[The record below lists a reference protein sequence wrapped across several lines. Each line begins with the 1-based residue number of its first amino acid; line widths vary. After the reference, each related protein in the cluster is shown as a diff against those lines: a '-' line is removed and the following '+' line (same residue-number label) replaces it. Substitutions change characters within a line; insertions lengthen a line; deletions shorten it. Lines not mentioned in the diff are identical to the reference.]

1 MSEPIRILRVIARL
15 NMGGPALHVSY
26 LSHGLVARGYRTT
39 LVSGTVGAGEGSM
52 AFAAEER
59 GVDVIAVPELQREIS
74 PLHDPIAITKL
85 VRLMRRIRPHILHT
99 HTAKAGT
106 VARMAALL
114 AGRGRPPIVVHTFH
128 GHVLRG
134 YFGPAKAR
142 AFLEMERLLARRT
155 TRLVAVGPQVRDE
168 LVELGVAPAD
178 RFSVIRLGIDLR
190 ERVSSGD
197 GHREDLRRSLGFTPG
212 QFVVGW
218 IGRMTPI
225 KRVPDVLEAF
235 ASLRSRGVDAALL
248 LVGDGPDRAEAERLA
263 ATLGVAAETRFVG
276 YQRDVGPYYGV
287 LDTLLL
293 PSASEGTPVVA
304 IEALAAGRPVVATR
318 VGGVPDVVTDGSDGL
333 LVGVGDVE
341 GMARALERL
350 ARDADLRRRLGDAGR
365 ADVPA
370 RYAVDRLVDDTDR
383 LYRELLA
390 DARLPLP
397 ATDGGA
403 GTR

>member
-1 MSEPIRILRVIARL
+1 VSEPIRILRVIARL

-26 LSHGLVARGYRTT
+26 LSHGLAARGYRTT
-39 LVSGTVGAGEGSM
+39 LVSGTVGADEGSM

-59 GVDVIAVPELQREIS
+59 DVDVVAVPELQREIS
-74 PLHDPIAITKL
+74 PLHDPVAIAKL
-85 VRLMRRIRPHILHT
+85 VRLLREIRPHILHT

-106 VARMAALL
+106 VARTAALL
-114 AGRGRPPIVVHTFH
+114 AGRARPPIVVHTFH

-134 YFGPAKAR
+134 YFGPAKTR
-142 AFLEMERLLARRT
+142 AFLEAERLLARRT

-190 ERVSSGD
+190 ERVSSSD
-197 GHREDLRRSLGFTPG
+197 AHREGLRQALGLSPK

-218 IGRMTPI
+218 IGRMTAI
-225 KRVPDVLEAF
+225 KRVPDVLAAF
-235 ASLRSRGVDAALL
+235 ASLRGRGVDAALV
-248 LVGDGPDRAEAERLA
+248 LVGDGPDRAQAERLA
-263 ATLGVAAETRFVG
+263 ATLGVAADTRFVG
-276 YQRDVGPYYGV
+276 YQRDVGPYYGAI
-287 LDTLLL
+287 DALLL
-293 PSASEGTPVVA
+293 PSANEGTPVAA
-304 IEALAAGRPVVATR
+304 IEALAAARPVVATR
-318 VGGVPDVVTDGSDGL
+318 VGGVPDVVTDGKDGL
-333 LVGVGDVE
+333 LFDVGDVE
-341 GMARALERL
+341 GMAEALERL
-350 ARDADLRRRLGDAGR
+350 ARDAELRRRFGDAGR

-403 GTR
+403 GTQ

>member
-1 MSEPIRILRVIARL
+1 M
-15 NMGGPALHVSY
+15 
-26 LSHGLVARGYRTT
+26 
-39 LVSGTVGAGEGSM
+39 
-52 AFAAEER
+52 
-59 GVDVIAVPELQREIS
+59 
-74 PLHDPIAITKL
+74 
-85 VRLMRRIRPHILHT
+85 
-99 HTAKAGT
+99 
-106 VARMAALL
+106 
-114 AGRGRPPIVVHTFH
+114 
-128 GHVLRG
+128 
-134 YFGPAKAR
+134 
-142 AFLEMERLLARRT
+142 
-155 TRLVAVGPQVRDE
+155 
-168 LVELGVAPAD
+168 APAD

-287 LDTLLL
+287 LDTPLL

-341 GMARALERL
+341 GMARALSGWL
-350 ARDADLRRRLGDAGR
+350 ATRICDDGSAMLAGQTF
-365 ADVPA
+365 P
-370 RYAVDRLVDDTDR
+370 
-383 LYRELLA
+383 
-390 DARLPLP
+390 P
-397 ATDGGA
+397 ATPSTGWSTTPIASTASCSQTPGCPSGYGWRCWNAVNA
-403 GTR
+403 GFFAPSP